1 MLPVDHHYTMRR
13 IEIVSLTLVVAAVV
27 VLIIALQMDYGSHRV
42 WMTLLSFALL
52 MLSLDPKRLKKRK
65 NKMIEEPDETE
76 EDETGFIELAS
87 AEPIDKAALNR
98 SDAYLTFQDKLSDVY
113 YHIHYVDG
121 EAYEIYVSEPCWL
134 ERFDYDELDEN
145 YQTLDDLFETADN
158 EEVDDIYSISAEDF
172 CSVRKRYQD
181 KKVVLC
187 QAGCQAQK
195 PSEPVN
201 RVGRAMGY
209 IIGTVMLVLYCA
221 AMLMLPFRPEIELK
235 TKIFL
240 LFYPSIILLFVVY
253 SFSPRPSCH
262 CPEDGK

>member
-1 MLPVDHHYTMRR
+1 MKR

-181 KKVVLC
+181 KKVVLSNVC
-187 QAGCQAQK
+187 
-195 PSEPVN
+195 
-201 RVGRAMGY
+201 GY
-209 IIGTVMLVLYCA
+209 FKYNEYGGTFFIKYQNCRLDMLAYV
-221 AMLMLPFRPEIELK
+221 
-235 TKIFL
+235 
-240 LFYPSIILLFVVY
+240 
-253 SFSPRPSCH
+253 H
-262 CPEDGK
+262 EDGKIEKFDPKVDSLGDESLSDEIKAFYADLEDFYCWRIREEHRIDADEWPV